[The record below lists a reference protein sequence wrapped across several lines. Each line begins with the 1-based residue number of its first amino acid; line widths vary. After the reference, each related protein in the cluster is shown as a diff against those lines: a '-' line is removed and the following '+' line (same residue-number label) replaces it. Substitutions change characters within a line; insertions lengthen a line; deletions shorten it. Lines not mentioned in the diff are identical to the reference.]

1 LAPHTT
7 QRSNIMTMKTMFR
20 LATGCIVS
28 AALLLAGCGGGS
40 GSGSTAAKVT
50 GYASEGALIMNQ
62 PVDLKDAAGTLK
74 PGVTTTD
81 NNGFYSIDVTGL
93 TAPFIVRI
101 KSNDGTKDYVS
112 IAKGINE
119 AANINPATTMVLALT
134 AGSADPKALFDNLTK
149 DQVTA
154 IKTGIDVKT
163 TAFNTTMS
171 ALYVKTGLQTSAT
184 AVAPDFFKTP
194 VTQGAGIDA
203 LFDTVKMEVT
213 STGLNVETKAT
224 ATNIVNVA
232 FTGGA
237 FAALPTTITVPETV
251 IPVQIDSKAATL
263 TITAVPIATL
273 ADGTSIITLT
283 ADVKTKAGTSVP
295 DNMLV
300 SFAVTAGTATLNVNE
315 YRTFDGKATATAVSS
330 KIGTVTVAATVKGST
345 ITGSTSI
352 NFTDDPNKIATLSLT
367 AAPTTIAADG
377 KAATTL
383 TADVKTAGGAAAP
396 DGTAVA
402 FTTTTGTLSAASATT
417 TNGKASVTLTATT
430 AGTATITAA
439 VGTIQNTT
447 AVTINTYVDPNAIK
461 TVVLTADKSTAITGQ
476 SITLTADVKTNS
488 GAAAP
493 DNTTVTFT
501 TTGGTL
507 SASTATTV
515 SGKASVTI
523 TSSTA
528 ATPSVAASVTIIS
541 STVGGAATISGPV
554 SLTFTT
560 PIVYTQAILKLK
572 TVGTLASGKL
582 VGGWQVT
589 VKMPATGIS
598 IKTKSTTNMALDT
611 TTAFLKSGVTPAS
624 FTFTGSYNK
633 PDSTSTVPYVMVSN
647 AGDVSDPLVGT
658 AIGEVA
664 TLTFDIA
671 AGTATPA
678 KADFVL
684 TGASIAEA
692 AVGVPALAGVSMDFD
707 ISYK

>member
-1 LAPHTT
+1 
-7 QRSNIMTMKTMFR
+7 MTMNTMFR

-40 GSGSTAAKVT
+40 GSGSTTAKVT

-62 PVDLKDAAGTLK
+62 PVDLKDAAGK
-74 PGVTTTD
+74 SPSQIYTTD

-93 TAPFIVRI
+93 TAPFIVRV

-119 AANINPATTMVLALT
+119 AANINPATTMVIALT
-134 AGSADPKALFDNLTK
+134 AGSADPKALFDNLTPA
-149 DQVTA
+149 QVTA
-154 IKTGIDVKT
+154 IKTGIDAKT
-163 TAFNTTMS
+163 AAFNTTMS
-171 ALYVKTGLQTSAT
+171 ALYVKIGLQTSAT
-184 AVAPDFFKTP
+184 AAAPDFFKTP

-237 FAALPTTITVPETV
+237 FAALPTTITVPDS
-251 IPVQIDSKAATL
+251 IILVQNDSKPATL
-263 TITAVPIATL
+263 TITADPIATL
-273 ADGTSIITLT
+273 ADGTSIIKLT
-283 ADVKTKAGTSVP
+283 ADVKTKAGTAVP

-315 YRTFDGKATATAVSS
+315 YRTFGGKAIVTAVSS

-367 AAPTTIAADG
+367 AAPTTITADG
-377 KAATTL
+377 KTATTL
-383 TADVKTAGGAAAP
+383 TADVKTAGGTAAP
-396 DGTAVA
+396 DGTAVT

-417 TNGKASVTLTATT
+417 ANGKASVTLTATA

-447 AVTINTYVDPNAIK
+447 AVTINAYVDPNAIK
-461 TVVLTADKSTAITGQ
+461 TVVLTADKNTAITGQ

-493 DNTTVTFT
+493 DNTTVTFA

-515 SGKASVTI
+515 SGKASITITAGGAGPASITATSGGI
-523 TSSTA
+523 TSSA
-528 ATPSVAASVTIIS
+528 
-541 STVGGAATISGPV
+541 V
-554 SLTFTT
+554 SLTFTA
-560 PIVYTQAILKLK
+560 PVVYTQAILKLK
-572 TVGTLASGKL
+572 TVGTLASGKF

-633 PDSTSTVPYVMVSN
+633 PDNTSTVPYVMVSN
-647 AGDVSDPLVGT
+647 AGDVSDPLAGT

-671 AGTATPA
+671 AGTNAPG

-684 TGASIAEA
+684 AGTSIAEA
-692 AVGVPALAGVSMDFD
+692 AVGVPALAGVTMDFD